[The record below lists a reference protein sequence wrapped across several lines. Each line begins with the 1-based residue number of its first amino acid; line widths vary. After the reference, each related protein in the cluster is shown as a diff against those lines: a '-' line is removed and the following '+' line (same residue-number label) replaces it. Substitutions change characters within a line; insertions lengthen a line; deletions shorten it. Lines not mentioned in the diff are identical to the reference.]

1 MNGGQID
8 MSIGRIEMVDGKKQ
22 YVRYATLGG
31 GAVQSLLMIQY

>member
-1 MNGGQID
+1 

-31 GAVQSLLMIQY
+31 GRETATVL

>member
-1 MNGGQID
+1 

-31 GAVQSLLMIQY
+31 ALNCHRLMTRY

>member
-1 MNGGQID
+1 

-31 GAVQSLLMIQY
+31 RETATVL